1 MSGHSRW
8 AQIKRKKAVTDAK
21 RGNVFSKFSRII
33 TVAAKAGA
41 DRQMNP
47 ALRIAIARA
56 REINMPADNI
66 ERAIQ
71 KAAAATDAGELHEVV
86 YEAYAPGGSAL
97 LVEGITDNKNRT
109 AAEIKHI
116 ISEAGGKM
124 AGAGAVSW
132 MFEKRGIILLS
143 KEKNPRAS
151 EPEIELRL
159 IEAGADDVI
168 LEPEGVTVITK
179 PEAREFAAENIKN
192 QRFVIDESS
201 DALIPKVRVELTPE
215 FIESLERLVAKLEEH
230 DDVQNV
236 WSNHEA

>member
-1 MSGHSRW
+1 MSGHSKW
-8 AQIKRKKAVTDAK
+8 SQIKRKKSVTDAK

-33 TVAAKAGA
+33 TIAAKAGS
-41 DRQMNP
+41 DPEMNP
-47 ALRIAIARA
+47 GLRMAVARA

-71 KAAAATDAGELHEVV
+71 KAAAAKDAGELHEVV

-97 LVEGITDNKNRT
+97 LIEGITDNKNRT

-143 KEKNPRAS
+143 KEKNQHLNES
-151 EPEIELRL
+151 EAELRL

-168 LEPEGVTVITK
+168 IEPEGATVITK
-179 PEAREFAAENIKN
+179 PELRETVGRNISN
-192 QRFVIDESS
+192 AGFVIEESS
-201 DALIPKVRVELTPE
+201 DSLIPRVRVNAPE
-215 FIESLERLVAKLEEH
+215 DSTETLERLIAKLEEH

-236 WSNHEA
+236 WSNAS